1 MDPFTLIIIIVIA
14 TTVYWPEIV
23 KYFSESVIPW
33 ARVNLSEGVASTIA
47 DVIVFA
53 DDKVCSVRRFTKSM
67 LETFKNT
74 VLGSKTRIEKIDAT
88 TAKQINT
95 DLIKT
100 HDNRFMQRVHEDIIR
115 YEDIPEEIRSE
126 MLKQNK
132 KAAELDLRKAV
143 IEKVEA
149 RAEKEGL
156 VEVLTA

>member
-1 MDPFTLIIIIVIA
+1 MDPFTIFIIVVVL
-14 TTVYWPEIV
+14 TTAYWPEIV

-33 ARVNLSEGVASTIA
+33 ARINLSEDVATAIA
-47 DVIVFA
+47 DVIVYA

-95 DLIKT
+95 DLIQTK
-100 HDNRFMQRVHEDIIR
+100 DGRVMQRVHEDIIR

-143 IEKVEA
+143 IKKVEA
-149 RAEKEGL
+149 RAEKDGL